1 MTEPSGLFRILRQQ
15 RALILTLSVLSVF
28 AGLLALS
35 RLGSGIYPEVDFP
48 RIVVVARS
56 GDMPPE
62 LMEASVVRPLEE
74 ALATVFGVR
83 RLRTRIIRGSAE
95 IALQF
100 EEGADMWRALQFTD
114 AAIAQTRGA
123 LPADT
128 EIESQK
134 VTPAD
139 FPILSYNL
147 VGGTSLGRREAADFL
162 VRPALSRAPGGRTR
176 RSGRGRSAR
185 DRDHSRSPE
194 ARGRAPAAERSR
206 PACGRRPGPARGR
219 PVRRPSTARRGDRG
233 EPRHLHRRPRRP
245 ADLPRRERP
254 VVAAQRGRSGR
265 GSSRS
270 DPRRARPRRR
280 RGAGEHL
287 AAARGLRTR
296 RGARGDEDRDRTCAC
311 PKASAWWR
319 STTRAC

>member
-15 RALILTLSVLSVF
+15 RALILTLSILAVF
-28 AGLLALS
+28 AGLLSLS
-35 RLGSGIYPEVDFP
+35 RLGLGIYPEVDFP

-83 RLRTRIIRGSAE
+83 RLRTRIIHGSAE

-162 VRPALSRAPGGRTR
+162 IRPALSRAPGVGRVEVVGGDPR
-176 RSGRGRSAR
+176 EIEIVL
-185 DRDHSRSPE
+185 DPVKL
-194 ARGRAPAAERSR
+194 AA
-206 PACGRRPGPARGR
+206 AHL
-219 PVRRPSTARRGDRG
+219 RPS
-233 EPRHLHRRPRRP
+233 E
-245 ADLPRRERP
+245 
-254 VVAAQRGRSGR
+254 AAQRVGEALV
-265 GSSRS
+265 
-270 DPRRARPRRR
+270 RRAVGRFDDHRQLVAVTAENKDTSLE
-280 RGAGEHL
+280 GL
-287 AAARGLRTR
+287 AALPVSLAENGPLSLRNV
-296 RGARGDEDRDRTCAC
+296 AEVVEAIPIAPAPCMAL
-311 PKASAWWR
+311 KAMPCR
-319 STTRAC
+319 